1 MIYEFCRVS
10 LSLLFK
16 LFFLISSLSMLNFC
30 SGREKKIVVIIPSF
44 NNRDWYQKNLDAVF
58 SQEYENY
65 RLIYIDDCSSD
76 GTGDL
81 VARYIKE
88 WGVEDRVTLIRNKT
102 RKRALAN
109 LYYAIHCC
117 DDDEIILTYDGD
129 DWFAHNRVFSL
140 INDIYTEDSAV
151 WITYGQ
157 FKNWPIKKIGYSY
170 KIPSDIVEKKLYR
183 KSLWSPGQLRTF
195 YAWLFKQIKLEDLV
209 FDKTESLQF
218 QGYYFPANYDLAIY
232 YPMMEMAGKHY
243 KFVSEVIYVHNTATS
258 LNDFK
263 VNKILQKEG
272 ASQIVNQP
280 KYERLEAPVAGYLN
294 RFTNSKAD
302 LIIFAFHS
310 PNYLK
315 QLLDSVEQYIHGIGN
330 LLVVAEWDKIAEYK
344 KVIEKYKAI
353 QLVACA
359 TTGNPGKQVADFL
372 HNSQNEHAMLVSDNI
387 MIHQPIDCNR
397 CIRIL
402 EQTFAYTFSLAVG
415 KKMQGEL
422 PPLIDIECDVF
433 GWRFCY
439 AKDIWRQQHSC
450 AMGIYRKQDI
460 LKKITTIYAQSLQ
473 ELITEWIHMEI
484 DNKKLGLCFDI
495 PAVSCRN

>member
-1 MIYEFCRVS
+1 MIYEFCRVN
-10 LSLLFK
+10 LSFLFK
-16 LFFLISSLSMLNFC
+16 LFFLISSLVMLNFC
-30 SGREKKIVVIIPSF
+30 SGQEKKIVVIIPSF

-88 WGVEDRVTLIRNKT
+88 RGVEDRITLIRNKT

-109 LYYAIHCC
+109 LYYAIHRC
-117 DDDEIILTYDGD
+117 DDDEIVLTYDGD
-129 DWFAHNRVFSL
+129 DWLAHNRVFSL
-140 INDIYTEDSAV
+140 INDIYTENSDV

-170 KIPSDIVEKKLYR
+170 EIPSDIVEKKLYR

-195 YAWLFKQIKLEDLV
+195 YAWLFKQIKLVDLV
-209 FDKTESLQF
+209 FDKTQSLQF

-243 KFVSEVIYVHNTATS
+243 KFVSEVIYVHNTATP

-280 KYERLEAPVAGYLN
+280 EYERLDTPVTGHLN
-294 RFTNSKAD
+294 PFINSKAD
-302 LIIFAFHS
+302 LIIFAFHGS
-310 PNYLK
+310 SYLK
-315 QLLDSVEQYIHGIGN
+315 QLLNSVEKYMQGIGN
-330 LLVVAEWDKIAEYK
+330 VLVIAEWEKIAEYK
-344 KVIEKYKAI
+344 KIIEKYNAI
-353 QLVACA
+353 QLVTCG
-359 TTGNPGKQVADFL
+359 TTGNPGKQIVNFL
-372 HNSQNEHAMLVSDNI
+372 FSSENEHLLVTSDD
-387 MIHQPIDCNR
+387 MVVERHVDCNR
-397 CIRIL
+397 CIRML
-402 EQTFAYTFSLAVG
+402 EQTFAYTFFLAVG
-415 KKMQGEL
+415 KTMQGEL
-422 PPLIDIECDVF
+422 PPLIDIEYDVF

-450 AMGIYRKQDI
+450 AMGIYKKQDI
-460 LKKITTIYAQSLQ
+460 LKKITTIDARSLQ
-473 ELITEWIHMEI
+473 ELITAWIHMEI

-495 PAVSCRN
+495 PVVSYLG

>member
-1 MIYEFCRVS
+1 MIYEFCRVG
-10 LSLLFK
+10 LSFLFK
-16 LFFLISSLSMLNFC
+16 LFFLISSLSMLNVC
-30 SGREKKIVVIIPSF
+30 SGQEKKIVIIIPSF

-88 WGVEDRVTLIRNKT
+88 RGVEDRITLIRNKT

-109 LYYAIHCC
+109 LYYAIHYC
-117 DDDEIILTYDGD
+117 DDDEIVLTYDGD
-129 DWFAHNRVFSL
+129 DWLAHNRVFSL
-140 INDIYTEDSAV
+140 INDIYTENSDV

-157 FKNWPIKKIGYSY
+157 FKNWPIEKIGYSR

-183 KSLWSPGQLRTF
+183 KSLWVPGQLRTF

-218 QGYYFPANYDLAIY
+218 QGYYFPANYDLAIC
-232 YPMMEMAGKHY
+232 YPMIEMAGNHY
-243 KFVSEVIYVHNTATS
+243 KFVSEVIYIHNTATL

-263 VNKILQKEG
+263 VNRILQKEG

-280 KYERLEAPVAGYLN
+280 EYERLDTPVTGYLN

-310 PNYLK
+310 SNYLK

-330 LLVVAEWDKIAEYK
+330 LLVVAEWEKIEEYK
-344 KVIEKYKAI
+344 KIIDEYKAV
-353 QLVACA
+353 QFAECA
-359 TTGNPGKQVADFL
+359 TMNNPGKQIADFL
-372 HNSQNEHAMLVSDNI
+372 FSSQNEHVLVTSDN
-387 MIHQPIDCNR
+387 MVVERYVDCNR

-402 EQTFAYTFSLAVG
+402 EQTFAYTFFLAVG
-415 KKMQGEL
+415 KTMQGEL
-422 PPLIDIECDVF
+422 PPLIDIEYGVF

-439 AKDIWRQQHSC
+439 AKDTWRQQHGC

-460 LKKITTIYAQSLQ
+460 LKKITTIHAQSLQ
-473 ELITEWIHMEI
+473 ELITAWIHMGI

-495 PAVSCRN
+495 PRVSCRN